1 MKISLLKI
9 DVLLKNV
16 KIDFKAN
23 HIFDALYET
32 SGSISGGI
40 PYWIPAA
47 TRNFYAELKIG
58 F

>member
-1 MKISLLKI
+1 MK
-9 DVLLKNV
+9 VLKNV

-23 HIFDALYET
+23 NIFDALYET
-32 SGSISGGI
+32 SGSISGGNSI
-40 PYWIPAA
+40 LIPAA